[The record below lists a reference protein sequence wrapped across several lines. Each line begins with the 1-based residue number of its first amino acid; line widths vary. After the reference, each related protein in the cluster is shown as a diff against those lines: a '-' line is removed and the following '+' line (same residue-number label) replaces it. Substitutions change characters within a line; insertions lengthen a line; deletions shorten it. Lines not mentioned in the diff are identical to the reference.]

1 MISVLPGNP
10 EKLFMWRRISS
21 QALSHTDFN
30 IRNLGSLQTILKSP
44 HQSMIIKIQ
53 KVKDKRESQK
63 QQEKNKG
70 TLIRLSADF
79 SIETFQ
85 ARRVGKKYSKW

>member
-1 MISVLPGNP
+1 
-10 EKLFMWRRISS
+10 
-21 QALSHTDFN
+21 
-30 IRNLGSLQTILKSP
+30 
-44 HQSMIIKIQ
+44 MIIKIQ